1 MLVNGKLV
9 IWLRIF
15 IHINSQIIETIILYK
30 KSNMNNHNIIE
41 QYYFNN
47 GALMAIL
54 IVSMGIIVE
63 N

>member
-1 MLVNGKLV
+1 
-9 IWLRIF
+9 
-15 IHINSQIIETIILYK
+15 
-30 KSNMNNHNIIE
+30 MNNHNIIE